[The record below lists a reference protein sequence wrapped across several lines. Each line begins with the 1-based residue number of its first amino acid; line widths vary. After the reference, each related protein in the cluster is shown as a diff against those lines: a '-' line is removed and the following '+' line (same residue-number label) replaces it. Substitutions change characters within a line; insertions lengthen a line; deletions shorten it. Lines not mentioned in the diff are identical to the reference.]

1 MVIFSKPSAIKA
13 FYYLM
18 SADGAVTAD
27 ELECFDSIG
36 REFDADHFD
45 TYKAEAIAACESQLA
60 SGIDEED
67 SYELILEGIDQE
79 LAHRSDSAENGITTR
94 LLVWNMLVIAF
105 SNTEYSVAE
114 RKVIKHI
121 VRVTGMEKSVFLEM
135 EQIMKTNAAVLAEL
149 DWIQKSN
156 RPYSEIRPIVDEL
169 ERRQQA
175 VIQCAQ
181 KLIADELYTPVEK
194 AALPDNKIYAEVKRL
209 EDNIAKGTVDLGHKA
224 ADFTRTA
231 AANFGRQ
238 AKKLLGSKKEAS
250 GKDHPKAE
258 VFQSEDAE
266 NQEVQ

>member
-1 MVIFSKPSAIKA
+1 MVIFSKSSAIKA

-36 REFDADHFD
+36 REFDADQFD
-45 TYKAEAIAACESQLA
+45 TYKAEAVASCEAQLA

-67 SYELILEGIDQE
+67 SYELILEGIDKE
-79 LAHRSDSAENGITTR
+79 LVQQTDSVENSITTR

-105 SNTEYSVAE
+105 SNAEYSLTE

-121 VRVTGMEKSVFLEM
+121 VRVTGMEKSIFLEM

-156 RPYSEIRPIVDEL
+156 RPYTEIRPIVDEL

-181 KLIADELYTPVEK
+181 QLIADELYTPVEK
-194 AALPDNKIYAEVKRL
+194 ATLPGNKVYTEVKRL
-209 EDNIAKGTVDLGHKA
+209 EDNIAKGTVDLGHKT

-238 AKKLLGSKKEAS
+238 AKKLFGSKKTAS
-250 GKDHPKAE
+250 AKDHQETE
-258 VFQSEDAE
+258 VTQSQDAE

>member
-1 MVIFSKPSAIKA
+1 MVMFSKSSAIKA

-27 ELECFDSIG
+27 ELDCFDSIG
-36 REFDADHFD
+36 REFDADQFD
-45 TYKAEAIAACESQLA
+45 TYKAEVITACEAQLA

-67 SYELILEGIDQE
+67 SYELILEGIDKE
-79 LAHRSDSAENGITTR
+79 LAHQSDSVENCITAR

-121 VRVTGMEKSVFLEM
+121 VRVTGIEKSTFLEM

-149 DWIQKSN
+149 DWIQKSS
-156 RPYSEIRPIVDEL
+156 RPYTEIRPIVDEL
-169 ERRQQA
+169 DRRQQSI
-175 VIQCAQ
+175 IQCAQ
-181 KLIADELYTPVEK
+181 QLISDELYSPVVK
-194 AALPDNKIYAEVKRL
+194 AALPENKVYTEVKRL
-209 EDNIAKGTVDLGHKA
+209 EDNIVKGTVDLGHKT

-238 AKKLLGSKKEAS
+238 AKKLFGNKKAAS
-250 GKDHPKAE
+250 GKN
-258 VFQSEDAE
+258 FQETIVVSSEDAQ
-266 NQEVQ
+266 NQEV